1 MTIRFDQSLPR
12 LVEIVFKQ
20 FGEELLGRSIFVR
33 DVRGRLSVILADH
46 INEEKLVLA
55 DAEIRQELGGYA
67 RSDLAVRDIEG
78 IGSKRLLEEGQSVA
92 PLVVSRHKIHLLDRR
107 SIGADWLAPPART
120 ATGVPRIVFVS
131 LKGGVGRS
139 TALSV
144 VAAHLSR
151 RGRRVLAVDFDLEA
165 PGLGTMLLNEREL
178 PTYGTLDYLIENGL
192 SGVDD
197 EFVADLTGDSFIGAG
212 GGRVSIVPAIG
223 KSTIENPQNT
233 LDKLARAYL
242 EDPSNDGSTI
252 TLSEQFR
259 EMIERFER
267 TGAYDVV
274 LVDARAGLHET
285 SAAAILG
292 LGADVLLFGIDHPQT
307 FLGYRL
313 LMAHLARF
321 RVDPNDDWRDRLTF
335 VNAKASDSYQS
346 RKEAEENFVALYD
359 LIAPPAE
366 PEPPEASLTANDFD
380 VRWDE
385 NANDETDFKSFEPPP
400 IIHISDDSRYRDF
413 NPLRDNTLLDSAT
426 YATTF
431 VNLLE
436 YTDAIIDHKASEAP

>member
-20 FGEELLGRSIFVR
+20 FGEELLRRSIFVR

-107 SIGADWLAPPART
+107 GLGAGWFAPPART

-139 TALSV
+139 TAPGV

-178 PTYGTLDYLIENGL
+178 PSYGTLDYLIENGL

-197 EFVADLTGDSFIGAG
+197 EFVADLTGNYFIRAG
-212 GGRVSIVPAIG
+212 GGPSLDCSCYWQKYNR
-223 KSTIENPQNT
+223 KSA
-233 LDKLARAYL
+233 K
-242 EDPSNDGSTI
+242 
-252 TLSEQFR
+252 
-259 EMIERFER
+259 
-267 TGAYDVV
+267 
-274 LVDARAGLHET
+274 
-285 SAAAILG
+285 
-292 LGADVLLFGIDHPQT
+292 HP
-307 FLGYRL
+307 G
-313 LMAHLARF
+313 
-321 RVDPNDDWRDRLTF
+321 
-335 VNAKASDSYQS
+335 
-346 RKEAEENFVALYD
+346 
-359 LIAPPAE
+359 
-366 PEPPEASLTANDFD
+366 
-380 VRWDE
+380 
-385 NANDETDFKSFEPPP
+385 
-400 IIHISDDSRYRDF
+400 
-413 NPLRDNTLLDSAT
+413 
-426 YATTF
+426 
-431 VNLLE
+431 
-436 YTDAIIDHKASEAP
+436 

>member
-1 MTIRFDQSLPR
+1 
-12 LVEIVFKQ
+12 
-20 FGEELLGRSIFVR
+20 
-33 DVRGRLSVILADH
+33 
-46 INEEKLVLA
+46 
-55 DAEIRQELGGYA
+55 
-67 RSDLAVRDIEG
+67 
-78 IGSKRLLEEGQSVA
+78 
-92 PLVVSRHKIHLLDRR
+92 
-107 SIGADWLAPPART
+107 
-120 ATGVPRIVFVS
+120 
-131 LKGGVGRS
+131 
-139 TALSV
+139 
-144 VAAHLSR
+144 
-151 RGRRVLAVDFDLEA
+151 
-165 PGLGTMLLNEREL
+165 
-178 PTYGTLDYLIENGL
+178 
-192 SGVDD
+192 
-197 EFVADLTGDSFIGAG
+197 
-212 GGRVSIVPAIG
+212 
-223 KSTIENPQNT
+223 
-233 LDKLARAYL
+233 
-242 EDPSNDGSTI
+242 
-252 TLSEQFR
+252 
-259 EMIERFER
+259 MIERFER

-335 VNAKASDSYQS
+335 VNAKASNSYQS
-346 RKEAEENFVALYD
+346 RKEARENFVALYD

-400 IIHISDDSRYRDF
+400 IIHISDNSRYRDF
-413 NPLRDNTLLDSAT
+413 NPLRDNTLLNSAT